1 MFIEPTFGYSP
12 VRDDDGQPVLNDSG
26 EPVMVKVEIG
36 LRALCA
42 DAETYGNETGTP
54 TTFTYSY
61 RTNKIVHYPAQVAE
75 TTKYM
80 QPKRDL
86 NGHILWQRVRE
97 ESFTPEEFL
106 RVFSYAFAEPLLN
119 AIADGYDRMAA
130 MKAIRILKRDTENK
144 KTAKRQEKDAEL
156 ISLLMELS
164 K

>member
-12 VRDDDGQPVLNDSG
+12 VKDDDGQLVLDNSG
-26 EPVMVKVEIG
+26 EPVMVKIEIG
-36 LRALCA
+36 LRATCA
-42 DAETYGNETGTP
+42 DAVTYGKETGTP
-54 TTFTYSY
+54 TTFVYSY
-61 RTNKIVHYPAQVAE
+61 RTGKIVHYPAQVAE

-86 NGHILWQRVRE
+86 DGHILWQKIRE

-106 RVFSYAFAEPLLN
+106 RVFSYDFTEPLLN
-119 AIADGYDRMAA
+119 AIADGCDRMAA